1 MMKKARLPRP
11 AEKVSVWHRL
21 TASSFKEED
30 PSSFEEEDQE
40 EEALMRRGSPRP
52 PQMPDGDGS
61 TSHPSTKVL
70 LPGATDVNPITP
82 PR

>member
-1 MMKKARLPRP
+1 MKKARLPRP

-40 EEALMRRGSPRP
+40 EEDEAKEIDGGEEVPTPSRTAKDRGWSND
-52 PQMPDGDGS
+52 Q
-61 TSHPSTKVL
+61 
-70 LPGATDVNPITP
+70 TP
-82 PR
+82 PDQ